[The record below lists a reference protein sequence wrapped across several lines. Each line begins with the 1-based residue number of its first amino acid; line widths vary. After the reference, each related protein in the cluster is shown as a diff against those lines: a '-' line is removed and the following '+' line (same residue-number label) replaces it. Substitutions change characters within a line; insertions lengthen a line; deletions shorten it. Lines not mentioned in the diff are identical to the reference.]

1 MQERELLQEYRKIV
15 KDIKNSSEK
24 ISKCIRT
31 FIQWIHISTQS

>member
-31 FIQWIHISTQS
+31 FIQWIDISTQS